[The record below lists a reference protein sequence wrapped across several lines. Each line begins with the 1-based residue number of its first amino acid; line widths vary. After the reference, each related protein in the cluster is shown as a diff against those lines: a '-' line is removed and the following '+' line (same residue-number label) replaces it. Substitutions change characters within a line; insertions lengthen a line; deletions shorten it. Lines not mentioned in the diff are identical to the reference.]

1 MDSTTKNEQASDT
14 AEARTGLDPWKTAQL
29 PAPPRPQG
37 LGWLSVVGP
46 GVIVLGIAIG
56 SGEFLLGPAVFVK
69 HGLTLL
75 WITAVAIFFQT
86 VFNTEV
92 MRYVV
97 ATGEPVVTGFMRTP
111 PSSTMWAWVYAAFYF
126 LQAGW
131 PAWAATAASAVF
143 FLFAGRLAGPGD
155 VETVYFIGIGTF
167 LVCVALLLVGRR
179 IERTLEILNWIL
191 VSGVL
196 GSFLVLA
203 ALVVPGR
210 TWGATALGFFGFDTT
225 VQRFVLLPEGVDF
238 FLLGALAAF
247 AGAGGIANLT
257 LANWARDKGYG
268 MSKHAGYIPAAVA
281 GKRVNLTHH
290 GFVFAPNA
298 ESMRHWHGW
307 WRIVRA
313 DQWGV
318 FFVGSLLGMA
328 LPALLYVTF
337 LPHGTEIRGL
347 GISAALAQGVGAQLT
362 PFIGMLI
369 GILGAWLLFK
379 TQLDTVDAITRSV
392 TDILWTGSR
401 RLRSWR
407 GGDVRAV
414 YYSVLALVVLWGVI
428 ALRLAQPIVLLQ
440 IGANVAGVV
449 LTVASIHL
457 LYINCRLLAPVLRP
471 PMWRRVVLVCMSI
484 FYGCFAGLS
493 LWSLL

>member
-1 MDSTTKNEQASDT
+1 MDTTKNNE
-14 AEARTGLDPWKTAQL
+14 LDPRQIAEL
-29 PAPPRPQG
+29 PAPPAPQG

-75 WITAVAIFFQT
+75 WVTVVAIFFQT

-97 ATGEPVVTGFMRTP
+97 ATGEPVVAGFMRTP
-111 PSSTMWAWVYAAFYF
+111 PSSTLWAWVYTLFYF

-143 FLFAGRLAGPGD
+143 FLFVGRLPAPDD
-155 VETVYFIGIGTF
+155 VETVYFIGVGTF
-167 LVCVALLLVGRR
+167 LLCVALLLIGRR

-191 VSGVL
+191 VTGVL
-196 GSFLVLA
+196 GSFLIL
-203 ALVVPGR
+203 ALVVAPGA
-210 TWGATALGFFGFDTT
+210 TWGATAAGFFGFDTMS
-225 VQRFVLLPEGVDF
+225 QRFILMPDGVDF
-238 FLLGALAAF
+238 FLLGALVAF

-257 LANWARDKGYG
+257 LGNWARDKGYG

-281 GKRVNLTHH
+281 GKHVNLSHH
-290 GFVFAPNA
+290 GFAFVPNA
-298 ESMRHWHGW
+298 ESMQRWRGW

-318 FFVGSLLGMA
+318 FFIGSLLGMA

-347 GISAALAQGVGAQLT
+347 GISAALAQSVGVQLG
-362 PFIGMLI
+362 PLPGILI
-369 GILGAWLLFK
+369 GALGAWLLFK
-379 TQLDTVDAITRSV
+379 TQIDTVDAITRSV
-392 TDILWTGSR
+392 TDILWTGSG

-414 YYSVLALVVLWGVI
+414 YYSVLALVVIWGVI

-449 LTVASIHL
+449 LTVASIHI
-457 LYINCRLLAPVLRP
+457 LYVNCRLLAPELRP

-484 FYGCFAGLS
+484 FYGCFVGLS

>member
-1 MDSTTKNEQASDT
+1 MDSTPKNEAVAGT
-14 AEARTGLDPWKTAQL
+14 AETRTGLDRWQTAEL
-29 PAPPRPQG
+29 PDPPRPQG

-75 WITAVAIFFQT
+75 WIAAVAIFFQT
-86 VFNTEV
+86 IFNTEV

-97 ATGEPVVTGFMRTP
+97 ATGEPVFTGFMRTP
-111 PSSTMWAWVYAAFYF
+111 PSSTMWAWIYAVLYF
-126 LQAGW
+126 LQTGW
-131 PAWAATAASAVF
+131 PAWAATAAGAIF
-143 FLFAGRLAGPGD
+143 YLYAGRLAGPGD
-155 VETVYFIGIGTF
+155 VETVYLVGVATF
-167 LVCVALLLVGRR
+167 LVCIGLLLVGRR

-191 VSGVL
+191 VTGVL

-203 ALVVPGR
+203 VLVVPGR
-210 TWGATALGFFGFDTT
+210 TWGAMALGFAGFDATT
-225 VQRFVLLPEGVDF
+225 HRFAFLPEGVDF

-247 AGAGGIANLT
+247 AGAGGVANIT

-281 GKRVNLTHH
+281 GERVNLTHH
-290 GFVFAPNA
+290 GFAFVPDA
-298 ESMRHWHGW
+298 ESMRRWRGW

-318 FFVGSLLGMA
+318 FFAGSLLGMA

-347 GISAALAQGVGAQLT
+347 GISAALAQGAGAQLG
-362 PFIGMLI
+362 PLVGILI

-379 TQLDTVDAITRSV
+379 TQLDTVDAITRSI

-428 ALRLAQPIVLLQ
+428 ALRLAQPIMLLQ
-440 IGANVAGVV
+440 IGANVAGVI
-449 LTVASIHL
+449 LTIASIHL
-457 LYINCRLLAPVLRP
+457 LYINCRLLAPELRP

-493 LWSLL
+493 FWSLL

>member
-1 MDSTTKNEQASDT
+1 
-14 AEARTGLDPWKTAQL
+14 
-29 PAPPRPQG
+29 
-37 LGWLSVVGP
+37 
-46 GVIVLGIAIG
+46 
-56 SGEFLLGPAVFVK
+56 
-69 HGLTLL
+69 
-75 WITAVAIFFQT
+75 
-86 VFNTEV
+86 

-97 ATGEPVVTGFMRTP
+97 ATGEPVFTGFMRTL
-111 PSSTMWAWVYAAFYF
+111 PSSTLWAWLYAVLFF
-126 LQAGW
+126 LQTGW

-143 FLFAGRLAGPGD
+143 FLFAGRLAGPAD
-155 VETVYFIGIGTF
+155 VETLYFVGIGTF
-167 LVCVALLLVGRR
+167 LICIALLLVGRR

-196 GSFLVLA
+196 GAFLVLA
-203 ALVVPGR
+203 VLVVPGR
-210 TWGATALGFFGFDTT
+210 TWQATALGFVGFDVTT
-225 VQRFVLLPEGVDF
+225 RTFAFLPEGVDF

-247 AGAGGIANLT
+247 AGAGGVANLT
-257 LANWARDKGYG
+257 LGNWARDKGYG

-281 GKRVNLTHH
+281 SERVNLTHH
-290 GFVFAPNA
+290 GFVFVPDA
-298 ESMRHWHGW
+298 ESMQRWRGW

-318 FFVGSLLGMA
+318 FFTGSMLGMA

-337 LPHGTEIRGL
+337 LAHGTEIRGL
-347 GISAALAQGVGAQLT
+347 GISAALAQGAGAQLG
-362 PFIGMLI
+362 PFVGILI

-379 TQLDTVDAITRSV
+379 TQLDTVDAIARSV

-414 YYSVLALVVLWGVI
+414 YYSVLALVVLWGFI

-449 LTVASIHL
+449 LTIASIHL
-457 LYINCRLLAPVLRP
+457 LYINCRLLAPELRP
-471 PMWRRVVLVCMSI
+471 PLWRRVILVCMSI

-493 LWSLL
+493 FWSLL